1 MKEKT
6 DKILTLVM
14 LALGVLSAVF
24 AFIFALN
31 TESNSGMFDI
41 VYWLLLAIGAVS
53 IIAILFFMFK
63 SIIEKK
69 QLVKFIIGVVA
80 VIALMVVLYLV
91 SSGND
96 VSIALL
102 EKNGLT
108 ASSSKWIGACCYL
121 VYLIVA
127 AATVAIIASEVM
139 PKTNKKKKN

>member
-6 DKILTLVM
+6 DKILTLSM
-14 LALGVLSAVF
+14 LGLGVLSAVF
-24 AFIFALN
+24 AFLFAKN
-31 TESNSGMFDI
+31 PSMDNSMFDI
-41 VYWLLLAIGAVS
+41 VYWLLLAIGCVS

-80 VIALMVVLYLV
+80 AIVLMVVLYLV
-91 SSGND
+91 SNGTD
-96 VSIALL
+96 VSAALL

-127 AATVAIIASEVM
+127 VAAIAIVVSEVM

>member
-6 DKILTLVM
+6 DKILTLAM
-14 LALGVLSAVF
+14 MGLGVLSAVF
-24 AFIFALN
+24 AFLFALN
-31 TESNSGMFDI
+31 TTGNSAMFDI
-41 VYWLLLAIGAVS
+41 VYWLLLAIGGVS
-53 IIAILFFMFK
+53 IVAILFFMFK

-80 VIALMVVLYLV
+80 VVALMIVLYLV

-96 VSIALL
+96 VSITLL

-108 ASSSKWIGACCYL
+108 TSSSKWIGACCYL

-127 AATVAIIASEVM
+127 VAAIAIVVSEVM